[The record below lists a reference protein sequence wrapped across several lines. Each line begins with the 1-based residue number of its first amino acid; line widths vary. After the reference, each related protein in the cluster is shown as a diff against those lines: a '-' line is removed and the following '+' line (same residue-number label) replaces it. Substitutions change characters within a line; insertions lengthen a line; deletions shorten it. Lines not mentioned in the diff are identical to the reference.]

1 MTTPPGNPP
10 PYGQPPSPYGE
21 QPPQYGQ
28 QPTQYGQQPA
38 HPYPPPPPAA
48 PYPPPPPS
56 YPPPG
61 AGYPPPPPQPYSQ
74 QPPGYFAPPPKS
86 NSKKIAFI
94 VLGVIAALFVLVIVG
109 GVVLYLAVGQ
119 GTVTATDIE
128 MGDCLSEIPSDTRV
142 LTVQTVGCEESH
154 AGEVFAVLQMPAGDF
169 PGQAAIDVYA
179 DKCSPELASYS
190 PSALIDDSI
199 QLYVLYPTAE
209 TWDQGDRAVTCVA
222 TLDPPRTGSIK
233 G

>member
-1 MTTPPGNPP
+1 VTTPPGNPP

-21 QPPQYGQ
+21 QPPSYGQ
-28 QPTQYGQQPA
+28 QPPHYGEFPPLHGEQQSN
-38 HPYPPPPPAA
+38 PYPP
-48 PYPPPPPS
+48 
-56 YPPPG
+56 PPPG

-94 VLGVIAALFVLVIVG
+94 VLGVIAALFVLVIIG
-109 GVVLYLAVGQ
+109 GVVLYLAFGQ
-119 GTVTATDIE
+119 GTVTATDVE

-154 AGEVFAVLQMPAGDF
+154 AGEVFAVLQMPEGDF
-169 PGQAAIDVYA
+169 PGQPAIDAYA
-179 DKCSPELASYS
+179 DKCSPELARYS
-190 PSALIDDSI
+190 PSALTDDSI

-233 G
+233 S